1 VEVRTRLRRTGRLL
15 VLAVLLAV
23 GGCREPGEDVATSDG
38 APTSGG
44 TDTRHLAIASVD
56 PPTGNTI
63 VVRTVPTVAEEGPGD
78 CHGTVRSDVVE
89 GPESVLVTLELTTP
103 AAVPYEGCALEP
115 RSITIT
121 LSEMPDE
128 LRISD
133 SLGGHFA
140 YVNGRYEGC
149 PAGPM
154 ICNTDPASCD
164 NATLHDAI
172 ANADVP
178 AHFDMPLNRCEPPFA
193 VVDVDYGSGACAPTG
208 EAGPNPCA
216 GQRIHRMYW
225 QILDDAWGL
234 IGYDD
239 NAGCAGVLA
248 LEPDFPTTLCADLP
262 ALDAGE
268 ASPDP

>member
-1 VEVRTRLRRTGRLL
+1 MTVGTRLRRAGPR
-15 VLAVLLAV
+15 AVLMPLLAISGCGES
-23 GGCREPGEDVATSDG
+23 GGNVATSD
-38 APTSGG
+38 PTPSSGG
-44 TDTRHLAIASVD
+44 PSTRHLAIASVD
-56 PPTGNTI
+56 PPTGNTV
-63 VVRTVPTVAEEGPGD
+63 VVRTVPTVTEEGAGD

-89 GPESVLVTLELTTP
+89 GPERVLVTLELTTP
-103 AAVPYEGCALEP
+103 AEVPYEECILEP

-121 LSEMPDE
+121 LNEMPEE

-140 YVNGRYEGC
+140 YVDGQYEGC

-178 AHFDMPLNRCEPPFA
+178 AHFDMPFKHCEPPFA

-208 EAGPNPCA
+208 EPGPNPCA

-225 QILDDAWGL
+225 QIVSEAWEL

-239 NAGCAGVLA
+239 NAGCAGILA
-248 LEPDFPTTLCADLP
+248 LEPDFPTRLCADLP
-262 ALDAGE
+262 AIAEPG
-268 ASPDP
+268 